1 MNEVKANTVT
11 EVNKAKT
18 DAQKLIIN
26 TEQQIKVM
34 EINAQ
39 TDFEKSQSKYA
50 ALVAECN
57 AEASNIAAFDA

>member
-18 DAQKLIIN
+18 DAQKLMIN